1 MEEGMTGIKTIG
13 KYSYYLQ
20 KCLGEGSFGKVFQGF
35 ENTTK
40 EKVAI
45 KKVDFKTIEKDTY
58 LEKAIHDEIRIFNKF
73 RHENIV
79 QLFEVLNSKRSLYII
94 MEYCKDGDLKKYLK
108 TKKRINERETFE
120 IMKQI
125 MKGYQE
131 LAK

>member
-1 MEEGMTGIKTIG
+1 M
-13 KYSYYLQ
+13 
-20 KCLGEGSFGKVFQGF
+20 
-35 ENTTK
+35 
-40 EKVAI
+40 AI

-108 TKKRINERETFE
+108 TKKRIGE
-120 IMKQI
+120 K
-125 MKGYQE
+125 
-131 LAK
+131 